1 MEVDGLQLVSHQMSL
16 SISFRLD
23 LLLIWVDRPSTFFFS
38 HYMYATWGFT
48 MTKRPSG
55 ESPNTQSTPQV
66 SRKMAG
72 FLIRHQMCPEFEIK
86 IFVCY

>member
-55 ESPNTQSTPQV
+55 D
-66 SRKMAG
+66 
-72 FLIRHQMCPEFEIK
+72 HQTHRAPPRLVGRWQDF
-86 IFVCY
+86 